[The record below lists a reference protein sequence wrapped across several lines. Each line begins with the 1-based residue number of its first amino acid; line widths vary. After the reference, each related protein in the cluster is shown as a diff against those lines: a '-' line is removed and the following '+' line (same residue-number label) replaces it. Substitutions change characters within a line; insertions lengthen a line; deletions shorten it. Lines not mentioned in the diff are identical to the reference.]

1 MDSSS
6 AESPKRNLDKR
17 IEASDLERFRA
28 YLRLL
33 ARLGLDSRLQGKLDP
48 SDVVQQTLLQAHQ
61 SLGEFRGQR
70 DEQLARW
77 LRQILSRNL
86 THAAR
91 DFRRAKR
98 DVRRERSLD
107 QAIEASSAR
116 IEGWLVAEQSSPSQR
131 VARNE
136 QVLLL
141 AEALETLPEAQR
153 EALVMH
159 YWQDCSLEEIG
170 RRLERSSS
178 AVAGL
183 LHRGLKQLRK
193 LLRETAQ

>member
-1 MDSSS
+1 MDPR
-6 AESPKRNLDKR
+6 EETQGDKSR
-17 IEASDLERFRA
+17 GERLERFRA

-33 ARLGLDSRLQGKLDP
+33 ARLGLHSQLQGKLDP

-61 SLGEFRGQR
+61 AFGQFRGQR
-70 DEQLARW
+70 DEQLACW
-77 LRQILSRNL
+77 LRQILARNL
-86 THAAR
+86 AHAAR

-98 DVRRERSLD
+98 DVRREQSLE

-116 IEGWLVAEQSSPSQR
+116 IEGWLAAEQSSPSQR

-136 QVLLL
+136 QVLRL
-141 AEALETLPEAQR
+141 AEALETLPESQR
-153 EALVMH
+153 EALEMH

-170 RRLERSSS
+170 RHLGRSSS

-183 LHRGLKQLRK
+183 LYRGLKQLRK
-193 LLRETAQ
+193 LFRETA